1 MDVTT
6 PSLTDLLSMGSAP
19 AGAVEVALGGGE
31 LDPVRRE
38 RAAQILADDAMTIRC
53 GRAPMLDRW
62 RSRRDGGPAAT
73 GSARQAL
80 ATYASIGFGLPSDPA
95 TPDHLQGL
103 VAELLWNRLIWER
116 RVCTQNRRLVRAH
129 SVKPDPLE
137 PGGDGLVIYDTGD
150 GTDLVFRLWEIKKH
164 VAQAPY
170 SATINRASGQL
181 LSRGTEYLAKLAGP
195 ETVEQSGPVGDL
207 YREIVELW
215 LDRSERAGTGISLA
229 TASERGP
236 LGPRAFNS
244 LVTSFQ
250 EFAAPGQLEGIVV
263 TISAYGDFAD
273 RVRDIVWSG
282 L

>member
-6 PSLTDLLSMGSAP
+6 PTLTDLLSMGPAP
-19 AGAVEVALGGGE
+19 VETVEVALGGGQ
-31 LDPVRRE
+31 LDPSGRE
-38 RAAQILADDAMTIRC
+38 RAAQILADDAMAIRC
-53 GRAPMLDRW
+53 GRTPMLDRW
-62 RSRRDGGPAAT
+62 RARRDGGPPAT

-80 ATYASIGFGLPSDPA
+80 ATYAGIGFGLPVDPA
-95 TPDHLQGL
+95 SPDHLQGL

-116 RVCTQNRRLVRAH
+116 RACTQNRRLVHAH

-150 GTDLVFRLWEIKKH
+150 GTTLLFRLWEIKKH
-164 VAQAPY
+164 LAQAPY
-170 SATINRASGQL
+170 SATIGRASAQL

-195 ETVEQSGPVGDL
+195 ETVEQSGPLGDL

-215 LDRSERAGTGISLA
+215 LDRSERAGTGVSLA
-229 TASERGP
+229 TATEYGP
-236 LGPRAFNS
+236 LGPSAFNA
-244 LVTSFQ
+244 LATSFE

-263 TISAYGDFAD
+263 SISAYDDFAN